1 MPRIEETFQRLRVRG
16 EKAFI
21 PYLTAGDPDLRWT
34 GRFIKALAG
43 GGADLIEIG
52 VPFSDP
58 IADGPTIQKASQRA
72 LRSGATLGKV
82 IRLVGEIR
90 AEVST
95 PLVLM
100 GYYNPIFKMGVEVF
114 ARESSR
120 SGVDGLIVPDLPP
133 EEAAPLISACREW
146 GIDTI
151 FLVAP
156 TTPLER
162 LQQVA
167 EVARGFLYYVS
178 LTGVTGAREQL
189 AAGIREAVAGIR
201 TQTSL
206 PIAVGFGISTP
217 DQARLVSQ
225 WADGVVVGST
235 LVDLIDKTNDKEEL
249 EVSLSSFAL
258 SFKQALQ
265 DPPSPL

>member
-1 MPRIEETFQRLRVRG
+1 MSRIEETFQKLRGRG

-21 PYLTAGDPDLRWT
+21 PYLTAGDPNLDWT
-34 GRFIKALAG
+34 GRFMKALAD

-58 IADGPTIQKASQRA
+58 IADGPTIQRASQRA
-72 LRSGATLGKV
+72 LRGGVSLEKV
-82 IRLVGEIR
+82 IGLVEKVR
-90 AEVST
+90 AEVDV

-114 ARESSR
+114 TRESSR
-120 SGVDGLIVPDLPP
+120 SGVDGVIVPDLPP
-133 EEAAPLISACREW
+133 EEAEPLISSCRQW

-156 TTPLER
+156 TTPRER
-162 LQQVA
+162 LRRVA
-167 EVARGFLYYVS
+167 EVTRGFLYYVS
-178 LTGVTGAREQL
+178 LTGVTGAREHL
-189 AAGIREAVAGIR
+189 AAGIQEAIARIR
-201 TQTSL
+201 TQTAL

-217 DQARLVSQ
+217 EQSRLVARWS
-225 WADGVVVGST
+225 DGVVVGSA
-235 LVDLIDKTNDKEEL
+235 LVDLIEKTQNNNDL
-249 EVSLSSFAL
+249 ETVLSGFTL

-265 DPPSPL
+265 NSPPVP